1 MKRALIITT
10 VSGFVPQFE
19 MNNVK
24 ILQELGYEVHYA
36 TNYHMP
42 VYTDNNDRLNGTGI
56 IRHQIDFV
64 RSPYHVTKNIKA
76 LKQLVNLMRKI
87 KFSLVHCHTP
97 MGGVLGRIA
106 AFKTNTKPVIYTAHG
121 FHFYSGAPMMNWLF
135 FYPVERWLAKWT
147 DCLITINQE
156 DYQRAKTFSVRG
168 EVEYVAGVGIDLE
181 KYQNIQVDRQAL
193 RKELGVPEEA
203 FLLISVGELNKNKNQ
218 REVVEAIHQIRDKDI
233 YYILCGKGSEKEAL
247 DKLIKGYKLETRVK
261 ILGFRQDIPEL
272 LTVSDC
278 FVFPS
283 KREGLPVALM
293 EAMAVG
299 IPIIASDI
307 RGNRDLVKHGINGY
321 LCNSKYMNQYKKNI
335 LIIKNM
341 SSEKKK
347 ILKKASRFLKN
358 KIDIS
363 VIHSSM
369 RMIYRKIS

>member
-42 VYTDNNDRLNGTGI
+42 VYTDSNDRLNGTGI

-193 RKELGVPEEA
+193 RKKLGVPEEA
-203 FLLISVGELNKNKNQ
+203 FLLISVGELSKRKNHS
-218 REVVEAIHQIRDKDI
+218 VVIQALSQCKEKDI
-233 YYILCGKGSEKEAL
+233 YYIICGSGVLEGKL
-247 DKLIKGYKLETRVK
+247 LKLIEKYTLQERVK
-261 ILGFRQDIPEL
+261 LLGYRTDIPEL
-272 LTVSDC
+272 LSISDC
-278 FVFPS
+278 FIFPS
-283 KREGLPVALM
+283 LQEGLPVAVM
-293 EAMAVG
+293 EALAVG
-299 IPIIASDI
+299 LPVICSDI
-307 RGNRDLVKHGINGY
+307 RGNRDLNKRANFRFEPYNDKKIARQILFIKHMKDNGIQY
-321 LCNSKYMNQYKKNI
+321 LDEVSFGKKQ
-335 LIIKNM
+335 IIKKMRYIYQKYNG
-341 SSEKKK
+341 
-347 ILKKASRFLKN
+347 KN
-358 KIDIS
+358 K
-363 VIHSSM
+363 
-369 RMIYRKIS
+369 R

>member
-64 RSPYHVTKNIKA
+64 RSPYHVIKNIKA

-193 RKELGVPEEA
+193 RKKLGVPEEA
-203 FLLISVGELNKNKNQ
+203 FLLISVGELSKRKNHS
-218 REVVEAIHQIRDKDI
+218 VVIQALSQCKEKDI
-233 YYILCGKGSEKEAL
+233 YYIICGSGVLEGKL
-247 DKLIKGYKLETRVK
+247 LKLIEKYTLQGRVK
-261 ILGFRQDIPEL
+261 LLGYRTDIPEL
-272 LTVSDC
+272 LSISDC
-278 FVFPS
+278 FIFPS
-283 KREGLPVALM
+283 LQEGLPVAVM
-293 EAMAVG
+293 EALAVG
-299 IPIIASDI
+299 LPVICSDI
-307 RGNRDLVKHGINGY
+307 RGNRDFKMKKDRGFLLVEKSKPSEFQKKIVKLMEVGKEYRKKETIIGKTKY
-321 LCNSKYMNQYKKNI
+321 NSEMIIKIMKKIYSNYKKI
-335 LIIKNM
+335 
-341 SSEKKK
+341 
-347 ILKKASRFLKN
+347 
-358 KIDIS
+358 
-363 VIHSSM
+363 
-369 RMIYRKIS
+369 